1 MHKENLFKLLK
12 NQVKQLVNV
21 LLSST
26 KITPS
31 YKKSLIFSPDVA
43 TIMALPHPLLI
54 KRRVN

>member
-1 MHKENLFKLLK
+1 MTDDHIAMHKENLFKLLK

-31 YKKSLIFSPDVA
+31 YKKSLIFSLDA
-43 TIMALPHPLLI
+43 GRMALCRI
-54 KRRVN
+54 SY